1 LFNSLAVE
9 NPRAGLVVRGENG
22 ANEPRVLVSDW
33 VWGEAIGFDLGGFE
47 GFGVV
52 MHSDIGAERYRER
65 R

>member
-1 LFNSLAVE
+1 M
-9 NPRAGLVVRGENG
+9 RGENG